1 MRIIDWSSDVCSS
14 DLAFA
19 GLAQFAIA
27 FDGAFDR
34 IDDPGFVEAG
44 AGDLGLR
51 GVFGTRTAEQQ
62 LVIFGALAVDAKDAD
77 LAGMMVAAGVDAARD
92 LDLELANVELTLHVR
107 KTLRN
112 LLRQRSEEHTSELQS
127 LMRSSNA

>member
-77 LAGMMVAAGVDAARD
+77 LAGMMVAAGVDAAR
-92 LDLELANVELTLHVR
+92 
-107 KTLRN
+107 
-112 LLRQRSEEHTSELQS
+112 RSEEHTSELQS
-127 LMRSSNA
+127 LMRISYAVFCLKKQRTKKNTNYK

>member
-77 LAGMMVAAGVDAARD
+77 LAGMMVAAGVDAD
-92 LDLELANVELTLHVR
+92 R
-107 KTLRN
+107 KSTRLN
-112 LLRQRSEEHTSELQS
+112 
-127 LMRSSNA
+127 SSH

>member
-1 MRIIDWSSDVCSS
+1 MIRRPPRSTRTDTLFPYTTLFRS
-14 DLAFA
+14 
-19 GLAQFAIA
+19 
-27 FDGAFDR
+27 
-34 IDDPGFVEAG
+34 
-44 AGDLGLR
+44 

-112 LLRQRSEEHTSELQS
+112 LLRQRDRARVGEGAIIEPGAGDEIGRASCRE
-127 LMRSSNA
+127 RVCP

>member
-1 MRIIDWSSDVCSS
+1 MIRRPPRSTRTDTLFPYTTLFRS
-14 DLAFA
+14 
-19 GLAQFAIA
+19 
-27 FDGAFDR
+27 
-34 IDDPGFVEAG
+34 
-44 AGDLGLR
+44 

-107 KTLRN
+107 ETLRN
-112 LLRQRSEEHTSELQS
+112 LLRQRDRARVGEGAIIEPGAGDDEIGRESCRARVCQYV
-127 LMRSSNA
+127 

>member
-62 LVIFGALAVDAKDAD
+62 LVIFGALPADARDAD
-77 LAGMMVAAGVDAARD
+77 LAGMMVAACVVAARN
-92 LDLELANVELTLHVR
+92 LGLELAHVELTLHVR
-107 KTLRN
+107 RTLRN
-112 LLRQRSEEHTSELQS
+112 LRSAES
-127 LMRSSNA
+127 R